1 MEIWLKVN
9 LSLSLRGKQPDE
21 KYASDRVG
29 SFQAFSGRSLDSA
42 ALQ

>member
-1 MEIWLKVN
+1 
-9 LSLSLRGKQPDE
+9 LRGNRQDE

-29 SFQAFSGRSLDSA
+29 SFQAFSDRSLDSA